1 MLKSVISTF
10 NQNMFKER
18 CHRLLMVRYW
28 CSNIEPKS
36 NKNSVG
42 ETYSKDKS
50 SWKFYPS
57 DLVIK
62 NLKPDSVPR
71 HYKMVYRSSVETI
84 TNFCILVNTS
94 TMLGFSAFIISTKSS
109 ELVEMA
115 SVESMCLVQFIYTCM
130 ATYFSV
136 FISGVLGAFALF
148 SYVAL
153 LYTSALQVPL
163 RMYYS
168 AEVKLSAFILIKL
181 NIIYQIYQHVK
192 LKMLFLSHL
201 LSTEEREFFS

>member
-1 MLKSVISTF
+1 MGVFFCNFSSVSSFSSSCIMLKSVISTF

-115 SVESMCLVQFIYTCM
+115 SVES
-130 ATYFSV
+130 
-136 FISGVLGAFALF
+136 VLGAFALF

>member
-1 MLKSVISTF
+1 
-10 NQNMFKER
+10 MFKER

-28 CSNIEPKS
+28 GSNIEPKS

-115 SVESMCLVQFIYTCM
+115 SVES
-130 ATYFSV
+130 
-136 FISGVLGAFALF
+136 VLGAFALF

-168 AEVKLSAFILIKL
+168 AEKENFLVKMPHLIPYRTKTLTLQPGTVMPPSKSQWKPWTIFQYTHIPSKTKLVILRDGFEVPMYYKKL
-181 NIIYQIYQHVK
+181 
-192 LKMLFLSHL
+192 L
-201 LSTEEREFFS
+201 RD